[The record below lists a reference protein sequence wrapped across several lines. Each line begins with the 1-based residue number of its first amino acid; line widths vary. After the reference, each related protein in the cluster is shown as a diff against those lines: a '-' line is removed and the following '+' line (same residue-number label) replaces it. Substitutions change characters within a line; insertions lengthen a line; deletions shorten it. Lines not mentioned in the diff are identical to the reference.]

1 MCGRVLLDS
10 GIIEMIQKFRI
21 ENRLV
26 DDYARGEL
34 FPSQDIPVVFERDG
48 RTITLGRWGFP
59 LDFRKRLVINA
70 RAETIMEKV
79 MFKEAVATT
88 RCIIP
93 ANMFFEWQ
101 DQGRGKKVKFRIGL
115 QDSHIM
121 SLGGIYKVSLDKD
134 LKPQL
139 SFVIITTQADES
151 MREIHNRM
159 PLILTDDA
167 VDIWLKQDMPI
178 NRISELLESNTGHK
192 FIIEKCDD
200 DNPDKPPGDKKYE
213 QMSMF

>member
-21 ENRLV
+21 KNRLV
-26 DDYARGEL
+26 DDYEKGEL
-34 FPSQDIPVVFERDG
+34 FPSQNLPIVLEQDE
-48 RTITLGRWGFP
+48 RTIALAKWGFS

-70 RAETIMEKV
+70 RAETITEKI
-79 MFKEAVATT
+79 MFREAIATT

-101 DQGRGKKVKFRIGL
+101 DQGGRKKIKYRIGL
-115 QDSHIM
+115 QDSDIM
-121 SLGGIYKVSLDKD
+121 SLGGVYKVSLDKD
-134 LKPQL
+134 LKPHL
-139 SFVIITTQADES
+139 SFVIITTEADES
-151 MREIHNRM
+151 MKEIHNRM

-167 VDIWLKQDMPI
+167 VDLWLKKDMSM
-178 NRISELLESNTGHK
+178 NRISELLNSNFGHK

-200 DNPDKPPGDKKYE
+200 KPPEEKGYE
-213 QMSMF
+213 QISMF